1 MGPSGQF
8 VMKNIANVN
17 VKAKKNILYN
27 PHFWIVTVITLIMI
41 FVYSEWPWRTYKFT
55 EGIWQWFPWLSSL
68 YGLAIVEAKNH
79 IIGIPFLIPILYS
92 SVFFSW
98 RGAMVISLLSLAG
111 VLPILVGMWA
121 DYSTLLGNVALLL
134 VPFFVVSIAA
144 FEMEGRRKERKFF
157 AEREEERKIYISKIL
172 EAQENERQR
181 IAHDLHDDTIQTLLA
196 VANSAET
203 LVQSNYENADEV
215 RQQAV
220 WIRDMILDT
229 TNDLRNTL
237 FELRP
242 SIIDNLGLVSA
253 LRWLTE
259 RMNSESNTQ
268 TVFTTNSTE
277 QKLAPQIEVHMFRI
291 AQEALNNIKRHSNA
305 TEAVIF
311 LEFYDEYLKMTIQD
325 NGKGFATPK
334 KISSLAANDKLGLIG
349 IHERSDF
356 IGGKFRINSS
366 PGKGTTLSVEVKY
379 KL

>member
-1 MGPSGQF
+1 
-8 VMKNIANVN
+8 MKNIASL
-17 VKAKKNILYN
+17 KAKKNILYN
-27 PHFWIVTVITLIMI
+27 PHFWIILVITLVMI
-41 FVYSEWPWRTYKFT
+41 FVYSVWPWRTYQFT

-68 YGLAIVEAKNH
+68 YGLAIFEAKNH
-79 IIGIPFLIPILYS
+79 VIGIPFLIPILYS
-92 SVFFSW
+92 SFFFSW

-134 VPFFVVSIAA
+134 VPFFIVSIAA
-144 FEMEGRRKERKFF
+144 FEMEGRRKERNFF
-157 AEREEERKIYISKIL
+157 TEREEERKIYISKIL

-196 VANSAET
+196 IANSAET
-203 LVQSNYENADEV
+203 LVQSSYENADEV

-220 WIRDMILDT
+220 WIRDMILNT

-253 LRWLTE
+253 LRWLVE
-259 RMNSESNTQ
+259 RMNSESNTH

-311 LEFYDEYLKMTIQD
+311 LEFYDEHLKMTIQD
-325 NGKGFATPK
+325 NGRGFAPPK

-366 PGKGTTLSVEVKY
+366 PGKGTTLLIEVKY